1 MFIEPGAN
9 NCVSM
14 IAQLLS
20 NSVVNSVVNS
30 VNKALST
37 FCCDCS
43 N

>member
-20 NSVVNSVVNS
+20 NSVVNSVNEES
-30 VNKALST
+30 IEHILL
-37 FCCDCS
+37 
-43 N
+43 

>member
-1 MFIEPGAN
+1 MFNEPEAN

-20 NSVVNSVVNS
+20 NSVVNSVNEES
-30 VNKALST
+30 IEHILLG
-37 FCCDCS
+37 CS

>member
-20 NSVVNSVVNS
+20 NSVVNSVNEES
-30 VNKALST
+30 IEHILLRLQ
-37 FCCDCS
+37 
-43 N
+43 

>member
-20 NSVVNSVVNS
+20 NSVVNSVNEES
-30 VNKALST
+30 IEHILLGLQ
-37 FCCDCS
+37 
-43 N
+43 

>member
-20 NSVVNSVVNS
+20 NSVVNSVNEES
-30 VNKALST
+30 IEHILLQLQ
-37 FCCDCS
+37 
-43 N
+43 

>member
-20 NSVVNSVVNS
+20 NSVVNSVNEES
-30 VNKALST
+30 IEHILWRLQ
-37 FCCDCS
+37 
-43 N
+43 